1 MSNCDVDDPQIGT
14 DCRKF
19 HPNNRLVD
27 RGTQTAVMD
36 NRSIS
41 EVESELDQ
49 VKQKLST
56 AEDTIVY
63 LSDKM
68 MTYRYRWLEEYY
80 RADNLERHMPSDVCL
95 PIVPQIAE

>member
-14 DCRKF
+14 DCR
-19 HPNNRLVD
+19 
-27 RGTQTAVMD
+27 GTQTA
-36 NRSIS
+36 
-41 EVESELDQ
+41 ESELDQ

-56 AEDTIVY
+56 AEDTVVY

-95 PIVPQIAE
+95 PIVPQIAEGAPSPGLSPEFLEWDLEDGA